1 MTSLQI
7 IDVQILHHQ
16 CANQTQNCV
25 EFRESGVNQ
34 GVGEHIV
41 SLADTDDTVGANL
54 TLTDG
59 RNHADQADAETDTE
73 DDETVF
79 RCSTHLAE
87 KHEERHK
94 SVDTLCCRKC
104 RQNHKVT

>member
-1 MTSLQI
+1 MTSPQT

-16 CANQTQNCV
+16 SANQAQNCV
-25 EFRESGVNQ
+25 EFWESGVDQ

-59 RNHADQADAETDTE
+59 
-73 DDETVF
+73 
-79 RCSTHLAE
+79 
-87 KHEERHK
+87 
-94 SVDTLCCRKC
+94 
-104 RQNHKVT
+104 